1 MLRLLLLV
9 ICIYI
14 TIAGWIYFNQRS
26 LLYFPDADVKSPS
39 EYGLLNVQDLTIKSL
54 DGTNIQLW
62 YQEPKKGMPVVLYLH
77 GNSYN
82 LGQRANRFQEL
93 TDIGYGIVAPSYH
106 GFGKSEGKPSRKAI
120 LSDARAAVRFLQEN
134 GYETEKTIIIGESLG
149 SGVAVA
155 MANEFQFAGVFLIT
169 PYTSLTDRAQEIYW
183 YLPAKFL
190 VKDNFVSSDKID
202 KINAPLLIIHGTKDD
217 MIPHS
222 HSETLID
229 LANEPKKL
237 IIYEGK
243 GHSNF
248 DNREI
253 FKELTRYF
261 IDDKES
267 DSEKH

>member
-1 MLRLLLLV
+1 LV
-9 ICIYI
+9 
-14 TIAGWIYFNQRS
+14 IAGWVYFNQRS
-26 LLYFPDADVKSPS
+26 LLYFPDVDVKAPS
-39 EYGLLNVQDLTIKSL
+39 EYGLLNMQDLTIKSL

-62 YQEPKKGMPVVLYLH
+62 YQEPKDGMPVVLYLH

-82 LGQRANRFQEL
+82 LGQRVHRFQEL
-93 TDIGYGIVAPSYH
+93 TDMGYGIIAPSYH

-120 LSDARAAVRFLQEN
+120 LSDARAAVKFLQDN
-134 GYETEKTIIIGESLG
+134 GYSSEKSIVIGESLG

-155 MANEFQFAGVFLIT
+155 IANEFQFAGVFLIT
-169 PYTSLTDRAQEIYW
+169 PYTSIANRAQEIYW
-183 YLPAKFL
+183 YLPVSIL
-190 VKDNFVSSDKID
+190 IKDNFISYDKID

-217 MIPHS
+217 IIPHS
-222 HSETLID
+222 HSEELID

-261 IDDKES
+261 IEDKES
-267 DSEKH
+267 EPEKQQ